1 MNARR
6 KNFVGSIV
14 SARTF
19 RTSLKLEPNNY
30 HNLQAEGIKMDDSS
44 ILQSVIL
51 VVDIKGSVSP
61 KFKAFFQPALKRIIF
76 D

>member
-1 MNARR
+1 
-6 KNFVGSIV
+6 
-14 SARTF
+14 
-19 RTSLKLEPNNY
+19 
-30 HNLQAEGIKMDDSS
+30 MDDSS

-61 KFKAFFQPALKRIIF
+61 KFKAFFQPVLKGIIF